1 MNTSIR
7 KTESWVPPTPP
18 HALKKRPGNFTHQ
31 ASNRRLPEF
40 HFDVNV
46 TSKCNLAC
54 TYCSE
59 GESCGLSTIFQA
71 PTNLLPDELVEKVL
85 ELDKTKYSAVNLYF
99 WGGEAFT
106 NWPFC
111 KAVMNKLANVK
122 YINFMFY
129 TNGVYLKK
137 YKKQLATIDKKL
149 GARPGAS
156 SPWMGGG
163 QRRLHIQVSFDGEP
177 INTLERHTK
186 TGPDEKMS
194 SHVFDSYLDLKESG
208 FSIALKQ
215 TISARNF
222 KYLFEVWKWHYDRGI
237 MYGPTPDTHGS
248 DEKRPDGGAWPE
260 GEFGENLKQLK
271 LNMIKISKYCIDRDI
286 IPDKTFR
293 WYGKSR
299 ADCGSG
305 MNYLAIDL
313 DGKLYPCHGCM
324 YRQRDD
330 HLAGTTKDNL
340 QDIATT
346 TTEKYMDFLH
356 TFKTDQTL
364 DCNNCQVDFCMKCP
378 AGSFDEAATKPD
390 STYGEAWQNHPSNW
404 QLCKVW
410 KTISPIVDATNI
422 TFDKKY
428 SNNRRQS
435 PNLNMPLCKP
445 ELASVYAS

>member
-18 HALKKRPGNFTHQ
+18 HALKKRPRNFTHQ

-71 PTNLLPDELVEKVL
+71 PTNLLPDELVKKVL

-149 GARPGAS
+149 GTRGSS
-156 SPWMGGG
+156 SPWQNNG

-194 SHVFDSYLDLKESG
+194 AHVFDSYLDLKESG

-222 KYLFEVWKWHYDRGI
+222 KYLFDVWKWHYDRGI

-286 IPDKTFR
+286 IPSNTFR

-313 DGKLYPCHGCM
+313 DWKLYPCHGCM

-330 HLAGTTKDNL
+330 HLAGTSKDNL

-364 DCNNCQVDFCMKCP
+364 DCNNCQVDFCLKCP
-378 AGSFDEAATKPD
+378 AGSFDRSETTAD
-390 STYGEAWQNHPSNW
+390 TYGEAWQDHPSNW

-422 TFDKKY
+422 SFDKKY
-428 SNNRRQS
+428 PKNRRET

-445 ELASVYAS
+445 ELASLYA

>member
-18 HALKKRPGNFTHQ
+18 HALKKRPRNFTHQ

-71 PTNLLPDELVEKVL
+71 PTNLLPDELVKKVL

-149 GARPGAS
+149 GTRGSS
-156 SPWMGGG
+156 SPWQNNG

-194 SHVFDSYLDLKESG
+194 AHVFDSYLDLKESG

-222 KYLFEVWKWHYDRGI
+222 KYLFDVWKWHYDRGI

-286 IPDKTFR
+286 IPSNTFR

-330 HLAGTTKDNL
+330 HLAGTSKDNL

-364 DCNNCQVDFCMKCP
+364 DCNNCQVDFCLKCP

-390 STYGEAWQNHPSNW
+390 STYGEAWQDHPSNW

-422 TFDKKY
+422 SFDKKY
-428 SNNRRQS
+428 PKNRRET

-445 ELASVYAS
+445 ELASLYA

>member
-1 MNTSIR
+1 MNISIK
-7 KTESWVPPTPP
+7 KTESWVPPTPQVG
-18 HALKKRPGNFTHQ
+18 HSNIHSAHQRPT
-31 ASNRRLPEF
+31 SRNRPEF

-59 GESCGLSTIFQA
+59 GESCGLSTLFQE
-71 PTNLLPDELVEKVL
+71 PTKLLPKELCEKVL
-85 ELDKTKYSAVNLYF
+85 ELDETKYSAINLYF

-111 KAVMNKLANVK
+111 KAVMNELADKK

-137 YKKQLATIDKKL
+137 YKKQLAAIDKKL
-149 GARPGAS
+149 GARPGAP
-156 SPWMGGG
+156 SPWQGNG

-194 SHVFDSYLDLKESG
+194 AHVYESYLDLKESG
-208 FSIALKQ
+208 FSVALKQ

-248 DEKRPDGGAWPE
+248 DDKRPDGGSWPE
-260 GEFGENLKQLK
+260 GEFGENLRQLK

-324 YRQRDD
+324 CRQRDD
-330 HLAGTTKDNL
+330 HLAGTTTDNL

-346 TTEKYMDFLH
+346 TTEKYMDYLH

-390 STYGEAWQNHPSNW
+390 TTYGEAWQNHPSNW

-428 SNNRRQS
+428 PNNRRQS

>member
-1 MNTSIR
+1 MKTFFRFLSEASDSQAAMQAKKKNLTSDRHGRWMDSSGNVVAHTDKGKLVFYDR
-7 KTESWVPPTPP
+7 KQ
-18 HALKKRPGNFTHQ
+18 KK
-31 ASNRRLPEF
+31 PEE
-40 HFDVNV
+40 
-46 TSKCNLAC
+46 
-54 TYCSE
+54 E
-59 GESCGLSTIFQA
+59 GGKRGAAQPEPQGRQKQSIFQA
-71 PTNLLPDELVEKVL
+71 PTNLLPDELVKKVL

-149 GARPGAS
+149 GTRGSS
-156 SPWMGGG
+156 SPWQNNG

-194 SHVFDSYLDLKESG
+194 AHVFDSYLDLKESG

-222 KYLFEVWKWHYDRGI
+222 KYLFDVWKWHYDRGI

-286 IPDKTFR
+286 IPSNTFR
-293 WYGKSR
+293 WYGKRR

-330 HLAGTTKDNL
+330 HLAGTSKDNL

-346 TTEKYMDFLH
+346 TTEKYMDFLQYADGKNDLKDISNKI
-356 TFKTDQTL
+356 KTNLLLTKKIYITL
-364 DCNNCQVDFCMKCP
+364 KKNN
-378 AGSFDEAATKPD
+378 
-390 STYGEAWQNHPSNW
+390 
-404 QLCKVW
+404 
-410 KTISPIVDATNI
+410 
-422 TFDKKY
+422 
-428 SNNRRQS
+428 
-435 PNLNMPLCKP
+435 
-445 ELASVYAS
+445 LAR

>member
-18 HALKKRPGNFTHQ
+18 HALKKRPRNFTHQ

-71 PTNLLPDELVEKVL
+71 PTNLLPDELVKKVL

-149 GARPGAS
+149 GTRGSS
-156 SPWMGGG
+156 SPWQNNG

-194 SHVFDSYLDLKESG
+194 AHVFDSYLDLKESG

-222 KYLFEVWKWHYDRGI
+222 KYLFDVWKWHYDRGI

-286 IPDKTFR
+286 IPSNTFR

-330 HLAGTTKDNL
+330 HLAGTSKDNL

-346 TTEKYMDFLH
+346 TT
-356 TFKTDQTL
+356 
-364 DCNNCQVDFCMKCP
+364 
-378 AGSFDEAATKPD
+378 
-390 STYGEAWQNHPSNW
+390 
-404 QLCKVW
+404 
-410 KTISPIVDATNI
+410 
-422 TFDKKY
+422 
-428 SNNRRQS
+428 
-435 PNLNMPLCKP
+435 
-445 ELASVYAS
+445 